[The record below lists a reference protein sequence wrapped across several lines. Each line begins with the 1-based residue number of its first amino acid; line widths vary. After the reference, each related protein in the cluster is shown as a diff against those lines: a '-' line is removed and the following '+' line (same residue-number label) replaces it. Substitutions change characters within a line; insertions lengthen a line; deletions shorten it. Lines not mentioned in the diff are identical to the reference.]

1 MQRGRKPDPIG
12 KAARGT
18 DQPCRDVHALI
29 DTSSPALAVTPP
41 VGLPDAAAE
50 VWADYIVAVVGH
62 GARQCD
68 ADSFAE
74 WCTMTAILRGART
87 KGEAA
92 PASYVQQWRSLG
104 ELFGLAGPKS
114 RVMVKGAAGPER
126 AANRFGRNGRRD

>member
-1 MQRGRKPDPIG
+1 MQRGRKPDPFG

-18 DQPCRDVHALI
+18 EQPCRDVHALI
-29 DTSSPALAVTPP
+29 DTNSPALSITAPA
-41 VGLPDAAAE
+41 GLPDAAVE
-50 VWADYIVAVVGH
+50 VWADYIGAAASH

-74 WCTMTAILRGART
+74 WCTMTAILRAARS

-114 RVMVKGAAGPER
+114 RIMAKGAAPAER
-126 AANRFGRNGRRD
+126 AGNRFAGNGRR